1 METPTTLS
9 RLMLAMGLSLW
20 FIGALCFALWVSLPA
35 GQGLALVGLLPNL
48 LLALRHTRREWR
60 SGHRER
66 AVTLATVFSAVIV
79 MLSVL
84 FLPACAQT
92 KLVISTV
99 LAVLGVLY
107 LFVMVLLM
115 LSKLP
120 RA

>member
-9 RLMLAMGLSLW
+9 RLMLVVGLSLW
-20 FIGALCFALWVSLPA
+20 FMGSLCLALWVSLPA
-35 GQGLALVGLLPNL
+35 GQGLALVGLLLNL

-66 AVTLATVFSAVIV
+66 AVTLATAFCAVVV
-79 MLSVL
+79 MLAVL
-84 FLPACAQT
+84 FLPACEQT

-107 LFVMVLLM
+107 LLGMVLLM
-115 LSKLP
+115 LSKP
-120 RA
+120 PE